1 MKNEMNHFSNLS
13 REVLEGRFSRDKP
26 GFSRDRSKNQII
38 HSFHFLKSKKM
49 NQMNEMKNP
58 PVWVNLS
65 RENSVCHAKVTRK
78 KVSRDRVWSMKTMGK
93 RHSVTLSREEGSLA
107 RVLSS
112 KERKE
117 KYIYIEM
124 GVLRDV

>member
-1 MKNEMNHFSNLS
+1 MKNEMNHFPNLS
-13 REVLEGRFSRDKP
+13 REIFGGRFSRDKT

-38 HSFHFLKSKKM
+38 HSFHFFESKKM
-49 NQMNEMKNP
+49 NQMNESKNP

-65 RENSVCHAKVTRK
+65 RENGVCHAKVTRK
-78 KVSRDRVWSMKTMGK
+78 KTSRDRVWPIKTLDK

-117 KYIYIEM
+117 IYIDIEM